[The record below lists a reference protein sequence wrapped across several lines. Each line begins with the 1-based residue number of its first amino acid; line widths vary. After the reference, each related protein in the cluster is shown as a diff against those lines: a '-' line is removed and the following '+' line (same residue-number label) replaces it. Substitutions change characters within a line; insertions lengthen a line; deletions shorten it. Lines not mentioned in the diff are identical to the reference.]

1 LFKDLRDG
9 GRHAS
14 NTRAVAAY
22 KMPISIDRD
31 FARMASPIVVRV
43 AADACLLHVRKL
55 APSEMEAL
63 IYCILRHFSLWTE
76 QDASPQLHRQ
86 QPSNTGRSGSPS
98 PESDGEIQH
107 IDVCVAL
114 IQNVCFV
121 RSIPLFE
128 ASGLIYAIRDCVIEE
143 FRLERLRAG
152 SDGES
157 EGEEEAGSRFF
168 DLLVFELLKGY

>member
-1 LFKDLRDG
+1 
-9 GRHAS
+9 
-14 NTRAVAAY
+14 
-22 KMPISIDRD
+22 MPISIDRD

-55 APSEMEAL
+55 APSELEAL

-76 QDASPQLHRQ
+76 QDASPQPHRQ
-86 QPSNTGRSGSPS
+86 QPHDTARSGSPS
-98 PESDGEIQH
+98 PVRPALESVPESLESDGEIQH

-128 ASGLIYAIRDCVIEE
+128 ASGLIYAIRDCVLED

-152 SDGES
+152 SDGDSE
-157 EGEEEAGSRFF
+157 EGEEARFF

>member
-1 LFKDLRDG
+1 ML
-9 GRHAS
+9 
-14 NTRAVAAY
+14 
-22 KMPISIDRD
+22 ISIDRD

-43 AADACLLHVRKL
+43 AADPCLLHVRKL
-55 APSEMEAL
+55 APSELEAL

-76 QDASPQLHRQ
+76 QQAGPRLHRQ
-86 QPSNTGRSGSPS
+86 QPL
-98 PESDGEIQH
+98 ESEGEIQQM
-107 IDVCVAL
+107 DVCIAL

-128 ASGLIYAIRDCVIEE
+128 ASGLVYAIRDCILAN